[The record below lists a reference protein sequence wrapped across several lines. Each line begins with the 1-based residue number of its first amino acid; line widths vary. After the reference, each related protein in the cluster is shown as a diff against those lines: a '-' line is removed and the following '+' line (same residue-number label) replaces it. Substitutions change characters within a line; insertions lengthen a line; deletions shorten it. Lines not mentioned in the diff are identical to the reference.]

1 LIASGEISPP
11 EREEQI
17 EQIARKKKLLPET
30 KEKHSYNE
38 AIKKIEETN

>member
-1 LIASGEISPP
+1 LIVSAEISSP
-11 EREEQI
+11 EREAQI
-17 EQIARKKKLLPET
+17 KQIARKKKLLPET